1 MVLLMANIKV
11 KNIYYMLTYAFRV
24 LHEEKYRNIETEEFE
39 YVSDLLAAIFCK
51 GISSQVK
58 RGLGK
63 DYMQR
68 RETLHSPKGKIEIAV
83 SIKEQTMRSRKLACI
98 YDSYEENTYLNQ
110 ILKSTMYCLLRS
122 DEVKQERKKS
132 LKKLMLY
139 FDDVDVIGLKNV
151 HWKGIQYSKNNVT
164 YKMLISIC
172 YLIVQGLLLS
182 EEQGNIK
189 MSKYVDDRQM
199 YALYEKFVLAY
210 YRKHYPELHP
220 MPSGVDWNEDN
231 GYFELLPVM
240 KTDITL
246 KYRGKVTIIDTK
258 FYGKML
264 QSNQLYGSK
273 TLHSDNMYQI
283 FTYVKNKD
291 INHDGSV
298 SGVLLYAK
306 TEDEEALDKTYVMS
320 GNRISVKSLDLSQDF
335 SLIKGRLDEVVKEM
349 LE

>member
-1 MVLLMANIKV
+1 MANIKV
-11 KNIYYMLTYAFRV
+11 KNIYYMLTYAFSV
-24 LHEEKYRNIETEEFE
+24 LHEEKYRNMETEEFA
-39 YVSDLLAAIFCK
+39 YVSDLLAAILCK
-51 GISSQVK
+51 GVSSQVK

-63 DYMQR
+63 EYMQH
-68 RETLHSPKGKIEIAV
+68 RETLHSPKGKIEIAA
-83 SIKEQTMRSRKLACI
+83 SIKEQTMCSCKLACV

-122 DEVKQERKKS
+122 GEVKPERKKS

-139 FDDVDVIGLKNV
+139 FDNVDIIELKHV
-151 HWKGIQYSKNNVT
+151 HWKGIPYYKNNIT

-172 YLIVQGLLLS
+172 YLVVQGLLLS
-182 EEQGNIK
+182 EEKGNIK

-199 YALYEKFVLAY
+199 HALYEKFVLAY

-220 MPSGVDWNEDN
+220 MPSRVDWNEDN
-231 GYFELLPVM
+231 GYLELLPVM

-246 KYRGKVTIIDTK
+246 EYQGRITIIDTK
-258 FYGKML
+258 FYGEML
-264 QSNQLYGSK
+264 QYNQLYGSK
-273 TLHSDNMYQI
+273 TLHSGNLYQI

-291 INHDGSV
+291 IHHDGSV

-306 TEDEEALDKTYVMS
+306 TEGEEALDKTYVMS

-335 SLIKGRLDEVVKEM
+335 SMIKGRLDEIVKEM